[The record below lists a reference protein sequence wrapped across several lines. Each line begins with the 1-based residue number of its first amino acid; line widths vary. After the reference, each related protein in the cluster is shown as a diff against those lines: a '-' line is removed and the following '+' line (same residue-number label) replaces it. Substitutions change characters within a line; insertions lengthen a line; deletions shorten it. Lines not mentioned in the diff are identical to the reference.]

1 MTTTVNPVRHGVDPD
16 RWPDVAAEPPARLR
30 AHLAGVVFRQAMAKS
45 AVRVRYP
52 DGRVTG
58 TAGPTLRVRRP
69 EALFARLGRSGLIG
83 FGEAYQAGD
92 WDSDD
97 LVGVLTVLASSMGT
111 LIPPSLQWMRR
122 FHGVRSPLADRNTPD
137 GSRRNIHRHYDLS
150 NDLFALFLD
159 ESMSY
164 SSALFTHPGDDF
176 TAAQHRKIDRLLD
189 GTRVGDGSLLLEIGT
204 GWGELAIR
212 AAQRGA
218 RVVSVTLSAE
228 QRDLA
233 LRRAAAA
240 GVADRV
246 EVRLRDYREIEPVAG
261 GFDAV
266 VSVEMVEAVGIDYWP
281 SYARTLAGHL
291 APGGRAGLQMI
302 TMADDRVR
310 ATRDAYTWI
319 HKYIFPGGLI
329 PSVPAMETVFGRA
342 GLTVL
347 DRLDFG
353 PDYAETLRRW
363 RAAFNARPDEVAA
376 LGFDATF
383 ARTWN
388 FYLAYSEAG
397 FASGYLDVCQ
407 LILGEPV

>member
-1 MTTTVNPVRHGVDPD
+1 MTITLNQATS
-16 RWPDVAAEPPARLR
+16 RWPDVAALPNAPIR
-30 AHLAGVVFRQAMAKS
+30 AAVAGVVFRHAMAGS

-52 DGRVTG
+52 GGRMTG
-58 TAGPTLRVRRP
+58 TSGPILDVHRP
-69 EALFARLGRSGLIG
+69 AALHARLGAAGLIG

-92 WDSDD
+92 WDSGD
-97 LVGVLTVLASSMGT
+97 LVGVLTVLAGRMGT
-111 LIPPSLQWMRR
+111 LIPPSLQWIRR
-122 FHGVRSPLADRNTPD
+122 FHGPRSPQAERNTPD
-137 GSRRNIHRHYDLS
+137 GSRSNIARHYDLS

-164 SSALFTHPGDDF
+164 SSALFASGSSDDLL
-176 TAAQHRKIDRLLD
+176 TAQHRKIDRLLD
-189 GTRVGDGSLLLEIGT
+189 RTGTTAGTLLLEIGT

-246 EVRLRDYREIEPVAG
+246 EVRLCDYREITPVPG
-261 GFDAV
+261 GFDAI
-266 VSVEMVEAVGIDYWP
+266 VSVEMVEAVGLDYWP
-281 SYARTLAGHL
+281 AYADVLARHL
-291 APGGRAGLQMI
+291 APHGRVGLQMI
-302 TMADDRVR
+302 TMAHDRML
-310 ATRDAYTWI
+310 ATSDTYTWI
-319 HKYIFPGGLI
+319 HKYVFPGGLI
-329 PSVPAMETVFGRA
+329 PSVPAMTGVLGRA
-342 GLTVL
+342 GLTVH

-353 PDYAETLRRW
+353 LDYAETLRRW
-363 RAAFNARPDEVAA
+363 RAAFTGRTDEVAA

-388 FYLAYSEAG
+388 FYLAYCEAG
-397 FASGYLDVCQ
+397 FASRYLDVCQ
-407 LILGEPV
+407 LVLGHGVREC